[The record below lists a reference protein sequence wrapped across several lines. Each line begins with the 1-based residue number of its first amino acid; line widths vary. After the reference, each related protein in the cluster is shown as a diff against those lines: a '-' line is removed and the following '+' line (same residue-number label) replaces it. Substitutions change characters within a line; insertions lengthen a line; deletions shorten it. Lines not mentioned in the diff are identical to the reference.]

1 MANDNVLKQNMEEES
16 PHTAIYMMWLLFKE
30 KCEMPSAKLFKEKLQ
45 EKLGGIDTVSEEG
58 EVYNY
63 ALLSHLVTYEN
74 GTKAP
79 ANIMITRCNEVKKP
93 HGDNIT
99 RSQFWSCENGV
110 ELLDSCKYQ
119 VLISDFMA
127 AGLPAQ
133 QRATMLADVLEVALE
148 LFPSCDAVYSAPSGK
163 LLTADAAR
171 QNPYE
176 GILRYMW
183 FGVNARF
190 FNVEGKEDK
199 VVDTLGLYALGL
211 PDVQYHFHDLDVN
224 RLVNHAYNLAI
235 YQFQNDAPIKSG
247 DTVDDIEGKERW
259 KCQYESAL
267 IQPKRILL
275 DVETGKN
282 ASGNRNVE

>member
-16 PHTAIYMMWLLFKE
+16 PYTAIYMMWLLFKE

-45 EKLGGIDTVSEEG
+45 EKLGGIDTVSEES

-93 HGDNIT
+93 YGDAIA
-99 RSQFWSCENGV
+99 RSQFWNCENGV

-127 AGLPAQ
+127 IGLPAH

-148 LFPSCDAVYSAPSGK
+148 LFPTCEAVYSAPSGK
-163 LLTADAAR
+163 LLTADTAR

-211 PDVQYHFHDLDVN
+211 PDVQYHFHDLEVN
-224 RLVNHAYNLAI
+224 SVVNHAYNLAI

-282 ASGNRNVE
+282 ASGNRGLD